1 MCLVLICSQNGQ
13 PIIHKN
19 VLAKSIEEKY
29 QQIIMNIII
38 LNYLN
43 HFINITNEYN
53 KYAIDAKATIFKKQS
68 MASQVQTRTEPFPYH
83 ESLSTKHK
91 FKPCISTPKK
101 KSSKCFNY
109 HCKFNYAFGCSK
121 FGIH

>member
-1 MCLVLICSQNGQ
+1 MKQILRAIARNYRLKLFKKRLINNTNKTSSIIHKKFICYSQKLNMLFIKSQ

-43 HFINITNEYN
+43 HFVNITNEYN
-53 KYAIDAKATIFKKQS
+53 KYAIDAKATILKNNPWHPKS
-68 MASQVQTRTEPFPYH
+68 KLVQN
-83 ESLSTKHK
+83 LSPTM
-91 FKPCISTPKK
+91 
-101 KSSKCFNY
+101 NL
-109 HCKFNYAFGCSK
+109 
-121 FGIH
+121 